1 MESSVS
7 RLSTIAALIAFGIVV
22 VSTWV
27 ILVVKLVFTV
37 EISVDNVVFTLEI
50 SFKSSWCV
58 SSAEV
63 SEFFT
68 AWYTPP
74 EVIKFLLPSVG

>member
-1 MESSVS
+1 LESSVS

-27 ILVVKLVFTV
+27 ILVVTV

-68 AWYTPP
+68 A
-74 EVIKFLLPSVG
+74 